1 MRYSV
6 LTLLELRLFKCFE
19 HLSLPLT
26 PLTLLTGHNAS
37 GKSSVLQ
44 SLVLLHQ
51 TIREHEWSSRLALN
65 GAGVRLGRAP
75 DVVNEVLGRD
85 RFSLGFTGCGEQVE
99 WTFVGDRR
107 EMSMKVGA
115 LGIRGESVEPVP
127 ELRYL
132 LPVGEP
138 ATELLAERLRRLT
151 YLTAARAAPQETY
164 ALADPHSVD
173 VVGAQGEYAPSVLH
187 WRRDR
192 SVVEAL
198 ALPGAPA
205 VLFRQVEARMRTVF
219 PGFRLDVREIPRTSA
234 VSLGL
239 RTSDDTEFHRPA
251 HTGFGL
257 TQCLPIV
264 VAALAAADGDLLLIE
279 NPELHLH
286 PAGQARMGGF
296 LADVAA
302 AGRQVL
308 LETHSDHVLNGVRRA
323 VKDRRLDA
331 EDVAVHFFQP
341 RSEDRPQVVS
351 PVLDSDG
358 RIDSWPPGFFDQFD
372 RDASY
377 FAGWGD
383 GGD

>member
-1 MRYSV
+1 MLSQI
-6 LTLLELRLFKCFE
+6 ELRLFKCFE
-19 HLSLPLT
+19 HLLLSLA
-26 PLTLLTGHNAS
+26 PLTLLTGPNAS

-44 SLVLLHQ
+44 SLVLIHQ
-51 TIREHEWSSRLALN
+51 SIRENERALRLTLN
-65 GAGVRLGRAP
+65 GSGVRLGRAP
-75 DVVNEVLGRD
+75 DIVNEVAGRD
-85 RFSLGFTGCGEQVE
+85 RFSLALTAGAERVE
-99 WTFVGDRR
+99 WTFAGDRH
-107 EMSMKVGA
+107 EMSMA
-115 LGIRGESVEPVP
+115 LNALRISSEPVEPIP

-132 LPVGEP
+132 LPESESTLEP
-138 ATELLAERLRRLT
+138 LARCLRELT
-151 YLTAARAAPQETY
+151 YLTAARVAPQETY
-164 ALADPHSVD
+164 ALADPHTMG
-173 VVGAQGEYAPSVLH
+173 VVGAHGEYGPSVLH
-187 WRRDR
+187 WKREKQ
-192 SVVEAL
+192 VAGTLV
-198 ALPGAPA
+198 LPNGPE
-205 VLFRQVEARMRTVF
+205 VLFRQVEERMRTLF
-219 PGFRLDVREIPRTSA
+219 PGFRLDLNEVPGTST
-234 VSLGL
+234 VSVGL
-239 RTSDDTEFHRPA
+239 RTSDDTGFHRPT

-257 TQCLPIV
+257 TQCFPIV

-331 EDVAVHFFQP
+331 EDVAVHFFRP

-351 PVLDSDG
+351 PALDSDG

-377 FAGWGD
+377 FAGWSD

>member
-1 MRYSV
+1 MLSQI
-6 LTLLELRLFKCFE
+6 ELRLFKCFE
-19 HLSLPLT
+19 HLLLPLAR
-26 PLTLLTGHNAS
+26 LTLLTGPNAS

-44 SLVLLHQ
+44 SLVLIHQ
-51 TIREHEWSSRLALN
+51 TIRENERASRLALN

-75 DVVNEVLGRD
+75 DIVNEVSGRD
-85 RFSLGFTGCGEQVE
+85 RFSLELTDGEEQVE
-99 WTFVGDRR
+99 WTFAGDRH
-107 EMSMKVGA
+107 EISMTIEA
-115 LGIRGESVEPVP
+115 LKICGEPVEPIQ
-127 ELRYL
+127 ELLYL
-132 LPVGEP
+132 LPEGKSTLEP
-138 ATELLAERLRRLT
+138 LARLLRGLT

-164 ALADPHSVD
+164 ALADPHTVD
-173 VVGAQGEYAPSVLH
+173 VVGVHGEYAPSVLH
-187 WRRDR
+187 WKRGER
-192 SVVEAL
+192 VEKVL
-198 ALPGAPA
+198 ALPEGPA
-205 VLFRQVEARMRTVF
+205 VLFRQVEERMRTLF
-219 PGFRLDVREIPRTSA
+219 PGFRLDLREVPGTSTIS
-234 VSLGL
+234 VGL
-239 RTSDDTEFHRPA
+239 RTSDDTEFHRPT

-257 TQCLPIV
+257 TQCFPIV
-264 VAALAAADGDLLLIE
+264 VAALAAADRDLLLIE

-302 AGRQVL
+302 AGRQVI

-323 VKDRRLDA
+323 VKDGRLDA

-341 RSEDRPQVVS
+341 PSEDRPQVVS
-351 PVLDSDG
+351 PAIDRDG